1 MSKSTST
8 SKDMTNN
15 STQNQMPEIYLEMA
29 NKAIKNLNLV
39 KAQFIVIL
47 PDGTTF
53 DSGGDLITLVG
64 PKKTNTPKKPYQERK
79 MPHGSYSA
87 AFKPRI
93 EAMKV
98 GDVECFAPTPEMLAN
113 GVNLKD
119 IQGTVST
126 FAHGAWGNDAHKT
139 HQNIKANCV
148 ELLRTA

>member
-15 STQNQMPEIYLEMA
+15 STQNQMPEIYREMA
-29 NKAIKNLNLV
+29 TKAMKHLDLV
-39 KAQFIVIL
+39 KAQYAVIL
-47 PDGTTF
+47 PDGTVYNN
-53 DSGGDLITLVG
+53 SGEIIQIKM
-64 PKKTNTPKKPYQERK
+64 PKAKVRNTQQERK
-79 MPHGSYSA
+79 MPHGTYSA
-87 AFKPRI
+87 AFKARI

-98 GDVECFAPTPEMLAN
+98 GDVECFTPTPEMVAR

-139 HQNIKANCV
+139 HQNVKANCV